1 MLTVGSNVA
10 PSHPSSVVR
19 LPSSNRAF
27 QPRLCDLGHSRSAR
41 IAGFTSTNGTFE
53 PDCVIQSTAGA
64 LELNDTASSHDLK
77 CDATKCEEHSVMF
90 DPSAAG
96 HTAMSLAMSSES
108 RLGYIRAIRSAQ
120 IGAWGVPDGLS
131 ATLPLLPYRI
141 MEGLP
146 R

>member
-19 LPSSNRAF
+19 LPSSNPAF

-64 LELNDTASSHDLK
+64 LELNDTASSHDP
-77 CDATKCEEHSVMF
+77 SVTR
-90 DPSAAG
+90 PSARSTVSCSIHPQPATPRC
-96 HTAMSLAMSSES
+96 HLQC
-108 RLGYIRAIRSAQ
+108 RARAVLVIS
-120 IGAWGVPDGLS
+120 G
-131 ATLPLLPYRI
+131 
-141 MEGLP
+141 
-146 R
+146 